1 MEPAGLLGIK
11 CQLRKMTS
19 ALKWGFGSIILPAR
33 EMGRLRACT
42 HVTTTVLVHS
52 LHASLKHSI
61 HNYVVL
67 GRVPHGAELQY
78 VWRDLSALSPPTGTE
93 SDVALSESILGYF
106 LNFARSGDPNNPINH
121 PGAEGTTSQT
131 NLPFWP
137 RFETNNPRGDVTMQ
151 LDVGEKLLPL
161 LERSVAECDWWA
173 KNDPCYIGGQTNA
186 TRAQRAYAQRLGCG
200 TL

>member
-1 MEPAGLLGIK
+1 M
-11 CQLRKMTS
+11 S
-19 ALKWGFGSIILPAR
+19 AEEDDIGT
-33 EMGRLRACT
+33 EMGVWLYHFTRPRNGSATC
-42 HVTTTVLVHS
+42 VHS
-52 LHASLKHSI
+52 RDYYRIGAFAARFTETLDT
-61 HNYVVL
+61 YVVL